1 MFELIIKTTTMK
13 NKDAIITGVLYKQVD
28 KLGL

>member
-1 MFELIIKTTTMK
+1 MFELLIKTTSLD
-13 NKDAIITGVLYKQVD
+13 KDGIITGVLYKQVD

>member
-1 MFELIIKTTTMK
+1 MFEFCDKTLK
-13 NKDAIITGVLYKQVD
+13 LNKDGVITGVLYKQVD